1 MNYHINIASSA
12 YEPDEAALVTYGSF
26 EFRGNPIAFS
36 VTDAN
41 GRDPVVRVNP
51 TCDDDS
57 DALYRLVQKEDS
69 PFYEQLDK
77 ALRKY
82 ALTDAFAI
90 AAARYLYGENLPWH
104 NGIFSDA
111 ESKRR
116 GFDGYLSMLP
126 GPIPAFGYK
135 VDSENNLIG
144 VYLWNASGI
153 EIGTTSLPAD
163 LVEQIRRAIRVGY
176 AIVIDKEKEKEN

>member
-57 DALYRLVQKEDS
+57 DALYRLVHIREKRSSD
-69 PFYEQLDK
+69 
-77 ALRKY
+77 
-82 ALTDAFAI
+82 
-90 AAARYLYGENLPWH
+90 
-104 NGIFSDA
+104 IFP
-111 ESKRR
+111 
-116 GFDGYLSMLP
+116 SML
-126 GPIPAFGYK
+126 
-135 VDSENNLIG
+135 S
-144 VYLWNASGI
+144 S
-153 EIGTTSLPAD
+153 
-163 LVEQIRRAIRVGY
+163 
-176 AIVIDKEKEKEN
+176 

>member
-26 EFRGNPIAFS
+26 EFRGNPVAIS

-41 GRDPVVRVNP
+41 GHDPVVRVTP

-69 PFYEQLDK
+69 PFYDQLDK

-90 AAARYLYGENLPWH
+90 AAAQYLYGENLPWH
-104 NGIFSDA
+104 NGIYSDA

-116 GFDGYLSMLP
+116 GFDGFFSMLP

-135 VDSENNLIG
+135 LDEQKRLIG
-144 VYLWNASGI
+144 VYLWNASGV
-153 EIGTTSLPAD
+153 EIGNTPLPAD
-163 LVEQIRRAIRVGY
+163 LVDKIRSAIRVGY
-176 AIVIDKEKEKEN
+176 ATVIEKENKD